1 MGVELAPGRV
11 RAHSPQVSVFERLRS
26 WDAFV
31 LPSRSDPFPLS
42 MLEAM
47 ASGLPVVGTRRDGI
61 AERD

>member
-1 MGVELAPGRV
+1 M
-11 RAHSPQVSVFERLRS
+11 FERLAR

-31 LPSRSDPFPLS
+31 LPSRSDPFPIS

-61 AERD
+61 AEQSRPAPAC